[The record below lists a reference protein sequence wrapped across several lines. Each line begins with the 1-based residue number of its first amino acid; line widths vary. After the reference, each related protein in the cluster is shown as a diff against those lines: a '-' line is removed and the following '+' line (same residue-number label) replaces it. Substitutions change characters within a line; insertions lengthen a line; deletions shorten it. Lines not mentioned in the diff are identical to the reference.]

1 MTCSVDGAMIYQRDI
16 DKKRDYCVIIIEK
29 FDCVGAPEALNFAPF
44 ID

>member
-16 DKKRDYCVIIIEK
+16 DKKRDYCVITIEK
-29 FDCVGAPEALNFAPF
+29 FDWVGALEALDCAAF